1 MADLEAAVAA
11 RSDRDDVEPAV
22 RFRDAHPLEV
32 VLGQADEPAALPPR
46 HGGGGPVVP
55 AFLPALHLDEDPH
68 VAVAA
73 DEVDLTVP
81 ELDVPRD
88 DAQAGTLEE
97 ARRGFFRRAPEEVTG
112 VAHAS
117 DRGRAGGR

>member
-1 MADLEAAVAA
+1 MRSLRLPVAPYH
-11 RSDRDDVEPAV
+11 SSFTWIGGVTPAV
-22 RFRDAHPLEV
+22 TRLSV
-32 VLGQADEPAALPPR
+32 TSGV
-46 HGGGGPVVP
+46 GPVVP